1 MVNFLKLTKPGFI
14 VLAVFVY
21 LQALLL
27 TIMIERIKKSPK
39 LKWIIGVLAGLLIL
53 IFFFYGSIYF
63 GLFGTIPSS
72 KELSELKQN
81 EATQILASNGSLI
94 GKYYIFDR
102 QPISYEQLPEH
113 LINALVATED
123 ARFFEHSGI
132 DSRSLVRVF
141 FKSILLQD
149 KSSGGGSTLTLQ
161 LAKNLYGR
169 KNYGYFGI
177 VVNKLQ
183 ESIIAKRLED
193 LYNKNEIL
201 LLYLNTVPFSDNTF
215 GIESASMKF
224 FDKPTR
230 ELSLEEAAVLVGM
243 LKASHYFNP
252 RIFPERSRLRRDV
265 VLVQMEKYGYLT
277 RKEMQQAK
285 QKDLILDYHF
295 YSHDQGLAP
304 YFREQLRKDVT
315 SILDTLKNKNGEK
328 FNIYR
333 DGLIINTT
341 LDYKMQEYA
350 EVAVQE
356 HLNELQQTHETSY
369 GKNAPWEKNREAILD
384 AVKRTAVYKKLSK
397 EGFSDEEILQMLDED
412 HHEMEL
418 FNYKKEQFTTAST
431 LDSIKHYLKFLNAGF
446 LAVEPSTGA
455 VKAWVGGV
463 NYEYFKYDH
472 VSQSKR
478 QVGSTFK
485 PIVYTAALES
495 GIEPCSYFSVE
506 EVTYEDG
513 WTPSNSGTYG
523 DDPFMNYNLKTALSQ
538 SINTIAVKV
547 LLETGISNVI
557 KQANKMGIESN
568 LPKVPSIALGTAELS
583 LKELAKAYTSYVN
596 NGKSSTPYYIN
607 SIEDGEGNLL
617 AEFKPEAAKTPAF
630 SENTREIMIDIM
642 KATVNEGT
650 AQRLRSV
657 YGLKNDMAGKTGTT
671 QSNKDGWFVGIL
683 PKLVTVTWVGFDDH
697 RIGFRNT
704 AIGQGANSALPVFAH
719 FMQKLNAD
727 NGFDEITSDRFQN
740 PSAEVQELMDCE
752 SKTRDGFFKR
762 LFSNPAKKN
771 RVENDEDT
779 KKKGFFKRLFGKKDK
794 S

>member
-1 MVNFLKLTKPGFI
+1 
-14 VLAVFVY
+14 
-21 LQALLL
+21 
-27 TIMIERIKKSPK
+27 MIERIKKSPK
-39 LKWIIGVLAGLLIL
+39 LKWVIGVFGGLLAL
-53 IFFFYGSIYF
+53 IFLFYGSIYF

-81 EATQILASNGSLI
+81 EATQILASNGNLI

-102 QPISYEQLPEH
+102 QPINYDQLPEH

-132 DSRSLVRVF
+132 DGRSLFRVF

-183 ESIIAKRLED
+183 ESIIAQRLED
-193 LYNKNEIL
+193 IYNKNEIL

-224 FDKPTR
+224 FDKHTR

-277 RKEMQQAK
+277 GEEMERAK
-285 QKDLILDYHF
+285 QRDLVLDYHF

-315 SILDTLKNKNGEK
+315 SILDTLKNKDGES

-333 DGLIINTT
+333 DGLIIHTS
-341 LDYKMQEYA
+341 LDFEMQEYA
-350 EVAVQE
+350 EEAVQD
-356 HLNELQQTHETSY
+356 HLNELQQTHEKSY
-369 GKNAPWEKNREAILD
+369 GKNAPWEKDKEIILD
-384 AVKRTAVYKKLSK
+384 AVKRTAVYKKLNK
-397 EGFSDEEILQMLDED
+397 EGLSDAEILIKLDEE
-412 HHEMEL
+412 HREMEL
-418 FNYKKEQFTTAST
+418 FNYKKEEVSKAST

-495 GIEPCSYFSVE
+495 GIEPCSYFSVD

-513 WTPSNSGTYG
+513 WTPSNSGSYG

-557 KQANKMGIESN
+557 NQAKKMGIEST

-583 LKELAKAYTSYVN
+583 VNELAKAYTSYVN
-596 NGKSSTPYYIN
+596 QGKSSNPYYIN
-607 SIEDGEGNLL
+607 RIKDGEGNLL
-617 AEFKPEAAKTPAF
+617 AEFKPEVAKTRAY
-630 SENTREIMIDIM
+630 SETTREIMIDIM
-642 KATVNEGT
+642 QATVNEGT
-650 AQRLRSV
+650 AQRLRST
-657 YGLKNDMAGKTGTT
+657 YGLKNDIAGKTGTT

-697 RIGFRNT
+697 RIGFKNT

-719 FMQKLNAD
+719 FMQKLNSD
-727 NGFDEITSDRFQN
+727 NTFDEITSAKFKA
-740 PSAEVQELMDCE
+740 PSAEVLELMDCE

-762 LFSNPAKKN
+762 LFSNPDKKE
-771 RVENDEDT
+771 RVEKDESK

-794 S
+794 N